1 MTAVTPGNEMKF
13 SPTCTETVYS
23 PSAAV
28 RHAPMADALLRLRD
42 VVAIL
47 KVSRATV
54 YAWIKQG
61 RLPKPL
67 KMGRATVWRSS
78 EIQQFIASL
87 G

>member
-1 MTAVTPGNEMKF
+1 MARLTASPDSKAEF
-13 SPTCTETVYS
+13 SPSLTG
-23 PSAAV
+23 AH
-28 RHAPMADALLRLRD
+28 HAPMADALLRLRD

>member
-1 MTAVTPGNEMKF
+1 MSANNPGSKAKF
-13 SPTCTETVYS
+13 SPSYTETVYS

-28 RHAPMADALLRLRD
+28 HHAPMADALLRLRD

-54 YAWIKQG
+54 YVWIKQG
-61 RLPKPL
+61 RFPKPL

-78 EIQQFIASL
+78 QIEQFLASL

>member
-1 MTAVTPGNEMKF
+1 MKALNPGNGAKF
-13 SPTCTETVYS
+13 SPSYTEAEYS
-23 PSAAV
+23 PRPALH
-28 RHAPMADALLRLRD
+28 HAPMADALLRLRD